1 MPGPG
6 PSSIQLIGIA
16 YGLLFTLIGAFLW
29 RTGRFSR
36 TVKYIL
42 LLVTILLGFA
52 IFSPMLPFMF
62 QELVISAG
70 SFVGVAL
77 LSAALGMTI
86 FFLFALLFGRQFC
99 GHLCPIGAL
108 QELASLAPTP
118 KIQLPWKVA
127 LMSIRGIVFCL
138 IIFMGITFSIAILA
152 FFGIRQFFTL
162 TFSLGFIVFVVLI
175 ALSLFVYRPFCRI
188 ICPLG
193 AFFQLCATFAWWK
206 IRRTD
211 ACIECKKC
219 EMVCPTNEAKKDDV
233 KGECYLCRRCIEVCP
248 TEGALYYGKKG
259 EPDRKR

>member
-16 YGLLFTLIGAFLW
+16 YGLLFTLVGAYLW

-42 LLVTILLGFA
+42 LLVTILLGFV

-62 QELVISAG
+62 QELVISVG
-70 SFVGVAL
+70 SSNGATL
-77 LSAALGMTI
+77 LSAAPGMGI

-99 GHLCPIGAL
+99 GSLCPIGAL
-108 QELASLAPTP
+108 QELVSLAPTP
-118 KIQLPWKVA
+118 KVQLPWKVA
-127 LMSIRGIVFCL
+127 LMGIRGIVFCL
-138 IIFMGITFSIAILA
+138 IIVMGITFSIAILA

-162 TFSLGFIVFVVLI
+162 TISAGFIIFLGLI

-193 AFFQLCATFAWWK
+193 ALFQICATFARWK

-219 EMVCPTNEAKKDDV
+219 ENACPTNEAKRDDA
-233 KGECYLCRRCIEVCP
+233 KGECYLCRRCIDICP
-248 TEGALYYGKKG
+248 TEGALFYGGRVKTEK
-259 EPDRKR
+259 